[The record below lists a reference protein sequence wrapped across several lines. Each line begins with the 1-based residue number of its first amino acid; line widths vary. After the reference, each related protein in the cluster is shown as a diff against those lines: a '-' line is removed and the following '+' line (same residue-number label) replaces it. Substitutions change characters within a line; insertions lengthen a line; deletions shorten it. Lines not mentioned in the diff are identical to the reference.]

1 MKKYIIVGMFSFL
14 LGAIVALGISNITQS
29 PATPMAKE
37 SSSSST
43 SKTERSTTNSSSE
56 VKTTSSS
63 TSTSSSEQSISSL
76 YHLVP
81 PQSTY
86 KNLIVAKTA
95 EAEAYIQ
102 TNGYNLISKTNHDLN
117 EKSLIS
123 EASTELPNPVDASG
137 KESYLYFWAND
148 AQANELGS
156 VRMDNKVVFFKATDD
171 YLSRLN

>member
-43 SKTERSTTNSSSE
+43 STKESTTSSSSSE
-56 VKTTSSS
+56 VKTTPSS

-81 PQSTY
+81 P
-86 KNLIVAKTA
+86 
-95 EAEAYIQ
+95 
-102 TNGYNLISKTNHDLN
+102 
-117 EKSLIS
+117 
-123 EASTELPNPVDASG
+123 
-137 KESYLYFWAND
+137 
-148 AQANELGS
+148 
-156 VRMDNKVVFFKATDD
+156 
-171 YLSRLN
+171 

>member
-43 SKTERSTTNSSSE
+43 TKSEKSTSSSSSE
-56 VKTTSSS
+56 IKVTPS
-63 TSTSSSEQSISSL
+63 TSSSSEQSISSL

-81 PQSTY
+81 PQSSY

-102 TNGYNLISKTNHDLN
+102 ANGYNFVSKTNNDLN

-123 EASTELPNPVDASG
+123 EASTELPNPVDTSG
-137 KESYLYFWAND
+137 RESYLYFWATD
-148 AQANELGS
+148 AQATELGAIR
-156 VRMDNKVVFFKATDD
+156 VNGKVVFFKATDA
-171 YLSRLN
+171 YLTSLK

>member
-1 MKKYIIVGMFSFL
+1 MKKYIIVGIFSFL

-43 SKTERSTTNSSSE
+43 STKESTTSSSSSE
-56 VKTTSSS
+56 VKTTPSS

-86 KNLIVAKTA
+86 KNLIVAKTAEA

-148 AQANELGS
+148 A
-156 VRMDNKVVFFKATDD
+156 
-171 YLSRLN
+171 

>member
-37 SSSSST
+37 SSSSIT
-43 SKTERSTTNSSSE
+43 SEDSSSSSISSE
-56 VKTTSSS
+56 VKTTPS
-63 TSTSSSEQSISSL
+63 TTSSSEQSISSL
-76 YHLVP
+76 YNLVP
-81 PQSTY
+81 PQTTY

-102 TNGYNLISKTNHDLN
+102 MNGYNLTSKTNNVLN

-123 EASTELPNPVDASG
+123 EASTELPNPVDTSG

-148 AQANELGS
+148 TQANELGA
-156 VRMDNKVVFFKATDD
+156 VRVNGQVVFFKATDT
-171 YLSRLN
+171 YLSNLR